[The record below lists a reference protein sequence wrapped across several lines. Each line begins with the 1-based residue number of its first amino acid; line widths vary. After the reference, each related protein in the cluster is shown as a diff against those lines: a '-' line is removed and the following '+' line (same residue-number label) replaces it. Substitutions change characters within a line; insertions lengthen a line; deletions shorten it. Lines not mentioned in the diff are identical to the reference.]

1 MWPLNDLQI
10 TQACVRV
17 SVHAPAVCAS
27 AIFLSIFVSLLC
39 FSVFPATTLAFVP
52 RDLLS
57 AVLFYVYDSAQSFAF
72 LFFFFLQGGDSEHS
86 MLEVKNISSF
96 HRRVPHFNQAFCS
109 LRAADGATSSTS
121 TEHLFL
127 SCELKAREP
136 SGHQHCSVYFAI

>member
-1 MWPLNDLQI
+1 MICKSHKLVLESP
-10 TQACVRV
+10 CVRLQFVHLQSFCPSSSLCCV
-17 SVHAPAVCAS
+17 SPC
-27 AIFLSIFVSLLC
+27 SLQQHW
-39 FSVFPATTLAFVP
+39 
-52 RDLLS
+52 LLS
-57 AVLFYVYDSAQSFAF
+57 PGTFCLLFCFMFMTVLRASHF
-72 LFFFFLQGGDSEHS
+72 FFFFLQGGDSEHS